1 MTWPA
6 RSSFG
11 LGIGAL
17 VATLGASRPASAAS
31 AVPTGWLDSHLNE
44 RSERCDLHAEY
55 RVRSKV
61 LLACGA
67 AGVWI
72 LELTEGLAEGPTF
85 IGSSATP
92 GEAIGFFEE
101 PAGKVWVK
109 LRTLDARPFDPEH
122 ALGPIKAFPDEAP
135 LSPVPAPAPD
145 PAALAAAPAPQPAA
159 ARRGRGVVV
168 RRAGGR
174 LLISLGTADGLARG
188 DRIELTTE
196 HPPTDEA
203 LLGARMVWAV
213 GVVIDVSE
221 WEAEV
226 LLGLNEQAP
235 LGAIATRTLAP
246 PSAGLVAPPRV
257 SGLWELEVGVRPFLA
272 VEELGG
278 GALFNAS
285 FGRRIGNLHLQALLE
300 PLGFGDVTDNDAIGV
315 ASGMLMASF
324 DSDYFEAGLG
334 LGAQTVNG
342 SDLFLD
348 PGSGLAMSQLLRIG
362 AHDGLSL
369 MLRSNVVL
377 FHSELA
383 FGGMVGVLRIPIAR
397 GGYWLTLGGGGG
409 NIGYGYGEL
418 GVRALLAGNGLAGSR
433 FLTVSGGIGAVYRSG
448 VCDEGFVCTDSTTY
462 AGPMLGFNHEWRF

>member
-6 RSSFG
+6 KISIG
-11 LGIGAL
+11 LGLSVLA
-17 VATLGASRPASAAS
+17 VVRPASAAS
-31 AVPTGWLDSHLNE
+31 AVPPGWLDSHLNE

-55 RVRSKV
+55 RVRSKL

-72 LELTEGLAEGPTF
+72 LELPEGTPESPRF
-85 IGSSATP
+85 VGSSATP

-109 LRTLDARPFDPEH
+109 LRTLDARPFDPER
-122 ALGPIKAFPDEAP
+122 ALGPINAFPDEAP
-135 LSPVPAPAPD
+135 LPSALPPDRD
-145 PAALAAAPAPQPAA
+145 PAALEAAPAPHAA
-159 ARRGRGVVV
+159 PARREHGVVV
-168 RRAGGR
+168 RKAGGR
-174 LLISLGTADGLARG
+174 VLISLGSADGLVRG

-196 HPPTDEA
+196 HPPTDGA
-203 LLGARMVWAV
+203 LLGARLVWAV

-221 WEAEV
+221 REAEV
-226 LLGLNEQAP
+226 MLGLNEQAP
-235 LGAIATRTLAP
+235 VGATATHT
-246 PSAGLVAPPRV
+246 PSPVTAGMVAPPRV
-257 SGLWELEVGVRPFLA
+257 SGVWELEVGARPFLA

-278 GALFNAS
+278 GILFNAS

-300 PLGFGDVTDNDAIGV
+300 PIGFGDVAENDTIGV
-315 ASGMLMASF
+315 ANGMVIASF

-348 PGSGLAMSQLLRIG
+348 PGSGLATSQLLRIG

-369 MLRSNVVL
+369 LLRSNVVL
-377 FHSELA
+377 FHRELA

-409 NIGYGYGEL
+409 SIGYGYGEL

-462 AGPMLGFNHEWRF
+462 AGPMLGLTHEWRF